1 MKITFMN
8 PVAEKMSGWTQEEA
22 LGVPLLTVLQI
33 TFGDNGPLMENI
45 YSADTS
51 RSAIEQDVVLH
62 CRSGGSYD
70 VHYSITPLSTL
81 DGSNIG
87 SVLVIQDVT
96 ESRKMLR
103 QLSYSASHDALT
115 HLTNR
120 ASFEKQLRILL
131 QTVSSTHHRHALVFI
146 DLDHFKA
153 VNDSAGHA
161 AGDALLRE
169 LASLMLS
176 MLRSS
181 DVLARLGGDEF
192 GLLLP
197 DCNVESARFI
207 ATRIISAINDYHF
220 MWEGRVH
227 RVGASAGITLID
239 DSNHQAADV
248 MSQADIACYASKNG
262 GRGWVTVYE
271 PQQTAKHSERAVM
284 SLDEQWRMI
293 KENQLMMIAHGVAS
307 PRIPDTRNLW
317 LISLKLWSSEGEII
331 DELAFRRSF
340 SDPALNHALDRRILH
355 EFFQQTAKAV
365 ASKGLSIALPLS
377 VTGLSSAPLVDK
389 LLAQLE
395 SSPLPSRLLHLII
408 PAEAIF
414 DHAENMHKLRLA
426 GCRIVL
432 SQVGRD
438 LQLFNTLKANMADYL
453 LLDGELCASVQGN
466 LMDEMLIS
474 IIQGHA
480 QRLGVKTIAGPVALP
495 LVMDTLSG
503 MGVDLIYG
511 DVIADAQPLDLLVNS
526 SYFAIN

>member
-1 MKITFMN
+1 
-8 PVAEKMSGWTQEEA
+8 
-22 LGVPLLTVLQI
+22 
-33 TFGDNGPLMENI
+33 MENI

-115 HLTNR
+115 HLANR
-120 ASFEKQLRILL
+120 ASFEKQLRMLL
-131 QTVSSTHHRHALVFI
+131 QTVNSTHQRHALVFI
-146 DLDHFKA
+146 DLDRFKT

-207 ATRIISAINDYHF
+207 ATRIISAVNDYHF
-220 MWEGRVH
+220 IWEGRVH

-239 DSNHQAADV
+239 DNNHQAAEV

-262 GRGWVTVYE
+262 GRGRVTVYE
-271 PQQTAKHSERAVM
+271 PQQAAAHSERAAM

-293 KENQLMMIAHGVAS
+293 KENQF
-307 PRIPDTRNLW
+307 
-317 LISLKLWSSEGEII
+317 WSCEGEII
-331 DELAFRRSF
+331 DEQKFRRSF
-340 SDPALNHALDRRILH
+340 SDPALSHALDRRVFH
-355 EFFQQTAKAV
+355 EFFQLAAKAV
-365 ASKGLSIALPLS
+365 ASKGISIALPLS
-377 VTGLSSAPLVDK
+377 VAGLSSATLVND
-389 LLAQLE
+389 LLEQLE
-395 SSPLPSRLLHLII
+395 NSPLPPRLLHLII
-408 PAEAIF
+408 PAEAIL
-414 DHAENMHKLRLA
+414 DHAESVQKLRLA

-438 LQLFNTLKANMADYL
+438 LQIFNSLKANMADYL
-453 LLDGELCASVQGN
+453 LLDGELCANVQGN
-466 LMDEMLIS
+466 LMDEMLIT

-480 QRLGVKTIAGPVALP
+480 QRLGMKTIAGPVVLP

-503 MGVDLIYG
+503 IGVDLIYG
-511 DVIADAQPLDLLVNS
+511 DVIADAQP
-526 SYFAIN
+526 

>member
-22 LGVPLLTVLQI
+22 LGVPLLTVLHI

-115 HLTNR
+115 HLANR

-131 QTVSSTHHRHALVFI
+131 QTVNSTHQRHALVFI
-146 DLDHFKA
+146 DLDRFKA

-207 ATRIISAINDYHF
+207 ATRIISAVNDYHF
-220 MWEGRVH
+220 IWEGRVH

-239 DSNHQAADV
+239 DNNHQAA
-248 MSQADIACYASKNG
+248 
-262 GRGWVTVYE
+262 E
-271 PQQTAKHSERAVM
+271 VM

-307 PRIPDTRNLW
+307 PRIPQARNLW
-317 LISLKLWSSEGEII
+317 LISLKLWSCEGEII
-331 DELAFRRSF
+331 DEQTFRRSF
-340 SDPALNHALDRRILH
+340 SDPALSHALDRRVFH
-355 EFFQQTAKAV
+355 DFFQQAAKAV

-377 VTGLSSAPLVDK
+377 VAGLSSTTLVNE
-389 LLAQLE
+389 LLEQLE
-395 SSPLPSRLLHLII
+395 NSPLPPRLLHLII
-408 PAEAIF
+408 PADAIL
-414 DHAENMHKLRLA
+414 DHAESVQKLRLA
-426 GCRIVL
+426 GCRIVF

-438 LQLFNTLKANMADYL
+438 LQIFNSLKVNMADYL
-453 LLDGELCASVQGN
+453 LLDGELCANVQGN
-466 LMDEMLIS
+466 LMDEMLIT

-480 QRLGVKTIAGPVALP
+480 QRLGMKTIAGPVVLP

-503 MGVDLIYG
+503 IGVDLIYG